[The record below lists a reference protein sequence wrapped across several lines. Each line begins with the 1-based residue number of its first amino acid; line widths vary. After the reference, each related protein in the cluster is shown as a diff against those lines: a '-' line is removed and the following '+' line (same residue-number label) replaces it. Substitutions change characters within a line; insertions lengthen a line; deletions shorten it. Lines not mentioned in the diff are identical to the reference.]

1 MTIHKVSAGDGYDY
15 LTRQVAVADQ
25 DLAKGQDLA
34 GYYTASGEPPGMWA
48 GQGCRDLGVSGTVR
62 DDQMQSLWGEGYH
75 PDADI
80 LGPLP
85 LGRAFPTF
93 SKGATPYSKSY
104 MAGLQLFREQNGRGA
119 TEPERRALRL
129 TAARA
134 TLLDMGRPASARN
147 PAAVAEFVASQR
159 RMERQAVAG
168 YDLTFSPA
176 KSISTLWAV
185 AGHDVR
191 ALIEEAHRQAWQE
204 SLAYIE
210 QEAGFTRTGAGGVAQ
225 IETHGLV
232 AAAFDHRTSRTGDPD
247 LHTHVVLSSK
257 VLGVDG
263 KWRSLDGRPLYAI
276 GVTAS
281 EMYNA
286 RLEDALVSRLGV
298 AVHDVER
305 TDPGKRPVREIAGVS
320 PKLMKAFSRRR
331 EAIEQRYE
339 ELLRGYVAEHGKD
352 PSRSVQA
359 RMSLY
364 QQATLETREAKAPG
378 IPLAQRVA
386 EWQVTADRVLGETGR
401 DRMLRTV
408 FGSLHEWD
416 TRSLP
421 EIAERVLGLVSEERS
436 TWKPMHVRAEAE
448 RQLRAHPLAVGERRD
463 AVVDEVQRLVLG
475 PGGMSVRLTMDALGP
490 LPAELVRSNGESVFR
505 VHGQVLYTS
514 EAVLAAEA
522 RLVAAGRETTPYS
535 AAVQADLLIGLT
547 AGQADLVK
555 HFAGVGTQLAVG
567 VGAAGVGKSFAM
579 ARLVQAWQAGGRRVI
594 GLAPSADAA
603 IKLGEE
609 IKAQAQTIDLLLTRH
624 EHGLLT
630 PADVRAGDMLLVDEA
645 GKAGTRNLDR
655 LLTLAAERGAVVRL
669 VGDPHQLGS
678 VSAGGAFRLLAHEL
692 GAAEMLDVLRFRD
705 PEEAAASLQL
715 RTGDQAAAD
724 YYLDRGRVHE
734 GTTVDVAD
742 QVYRGW
748 MTDRDN
754 GRSTIMMAASNAAVA
769 GLNQRAQA
777 ELRTAGVI
785 TGEPSPLRDDQTAGV
800 GDVVLTRRNDR
811 RITVGHRG
819 DWVRNGSLFT
829 VKAIGADGSL
839 TVQRLDGDAVTT
851 LPADYV
857 RTHVDLGYASTIDRA
872 QGITVD
878 TARVIAHIG
887 MTRQQLYAALTRGRA
902 ENHAHVE
909 VEQQLDVDVERA
921 PDARADSDVVL
932 RQIIA
937 RDGAERSATETLR
950 EEMDAPHRLD
960 SLIPQ
965 YTHAI
970 ETLGTER
977 QHAKQGALAAVFGQ
991 QQAAVMLADPAG
1003 DALLAELNHH
1013 PDMAAAVATA
1023 AAERDLS
1030 SAESVAQVMQW
1041 RLEKLRK
1048 PGVIANPDDGLAGP
1062 LPWLPTVPDAP
1073 AGELH
1078 DWTVRRAQ
1086 AIADRAHELAE
1097 LVDADRPAWASALG
1111 DRPGEPAAARD
1122 WDRAAALAAAY
1133 REQFAV
1139 TDESSILGPDQP
1151 AKGTQGRAREAAA
1164 EAVQVVEQW
1173 NRPRPADR
1181 PTPPSR
1187 RPEHRDGPPA
1197 PRPYE
1202 GVGDQDLAQRLA
1214 AAEHAVS
1221 LTGGQLAA
1229 ILRRD
1234 PDRSAPLLTGSAMLV
1249 HERSRRA
1256 LEQQL
1261 AQAQVSL
1268 QELTE
1273 ERQHR
1278 VNHPEALVPD
1288 DLVQAGSP
1296 RPAVSDAT
1304 RTGNG
1309 HQGRVRAATD
1319 EPTRVASPDMAAED
1333 TTQTPEL
1340 PPETRPYAAVG
1351 DRALTARIK
1360 ATHATVTVTAGQLD
1374 AMAQIDQEREIPLPA
1389 PAAKMR
1395 ARARWALQRQLD
1407 GARTELREMTE
1418 EELRRTEHPE
1428 LSVPDTAAE
1437 LRATTD
1443 HRRAQEPM
1451 DIAVDHRGPVM

>member
-25 DLAKGQDLA
+25 DLATGQDLA
-34 GYYTASGEPPGMWA
+34 SYYTASGEPPGIWA
-48 GQGCRDLGVSGTVR
+48 GRGCRDLGVSGIVR

-104 MAGLQLFREQNGRGA
+104 MVGLQLFREQNGRGA
-119 TEPERRALRL
+119 TEPERRGLRL

-176 KSISTLWAV
+176 KSVSTLWAV

-191 ALIEEAHRQAWQE
+191 ILIEDAHRQAWQE

-210 QEAGFTRTGAGGVAQ
+210 REAGFTRTGAGGVAQ

-286 RLEDALVSRLGV
+286 RLEDALVGKLGV
-298 AVHDVER
+298 AFHDVER
-305 TDPGKRPVREIAGVS
+305 VEAGKRPVREIAGVS

-331 EAIEQRYE
+331 EAIEDRYA
-339 ELLRGYVAEHGKD
+339 ELLRAYVVEHGKD

-364 QQATLETREAKAPG
+364 QQATLETRDAKAPG
-378 IPLAQRVA
+378 IPLAQRVT
-386 EWQVTADRVLGETGR
+386 EWRATADAVLGDTGR
-401 DRMLRTV
+401 ERMLRTV
-408 FGSLHEWD
+408 FGATHEWD

-421 EIAERVLGLVSEERS
+421 EVAERVLELVSADRS

-448 RQLRAHPLAVGERRD
+448 RQLRAHPLAVGVHR
-463 AVVDEVQRLVLG
+463 AAAVDEVQQLVLG
-475 PGGMSVRLTMDALGP
+475 PGGMSVRLTMDALEP
-490 LPAELVRSNGESVFR
+490 LPAELVRSNGDSVFR

-535 AAVQADLLIGLT
+535 AQVPAHLLAGLT
-547 AGQADLVK
+547 AGQADLVQ
-555 HFAGVGTQLAVG
+555 HFAGSGTQLAVG

-579 ARLVQAWQAGGRRVI
+579 ARLVQAWQANGRKVI

-609 IKAQAQTIDLLLTRH
+609 INAHAQTIDLLLTRH
-624 EHGLLT
+624 EHGLLDG
-630 PADVRAGDMLLVDEA
+630 AAVRAGDMLLVDEA

-655 LLTLAAERGAVVRL
+655 LLALAAERGAVVRL
-669 VGDPHQLGS
+669 VGDPQQLGS

-715 RTGDQAAAD
+715 RTGDQSAAD
-724 YYLDRGRVHE
+724 YYLGRGRVHE

-748 MTDRDN
+748 VEDRNN

-785 TGEPSPLRDDQTAGV
+785 TGDTTPLRDEQSAGV
-800 GDVVLTRRNDR
+800 GDMILTRRNDR

-829 VKAIGADGSL
+829 VRSIGADGSL
-839 TVQRLDGDAVTT
+839 QVQRVGGDGVTT

-857 RTHVDLGYASTIDRA
+857 TTHVDLGYASTIDRA

-878 TARVIAHIG
+878 TARVIAHPG
-887 MTRQQLYAALTRGRA
+887 MTRQELYVAMSRGHA
-902 ENHAHVE
+902 ENHAHIE

-921 PDARADSDVVL
+921 PDARADGAQVL

-937 RDGAERSATETLR
+937 RDGADRSATEMLR

-960 SLIPQ
+960 VLVPQ
-965 YTHAI
+965 YVHAI
-970 ETLGTER
+970 EMLGTER
-977 QHAKQGALAAVFGQ
+977 QQEKRAALTGVFGQ
-991 QQAAVMLADPAG
+991 QQAEAILADPAG
-1003 DALLAELNHH
+1003 DALLIEMNHH
-1013 PDMAAAVATA
+1013 PDLAAAVATA
-1023 AAERDLS
+1023 AAERQLG

-1041 RLEKLRK
+1041 RLEKLRS
-1048 PGVIANPDDGLAGP
+1048 ADTEEALAGP
-1062 LPWLPTVPDAP
+1062 LPWLPTIPDAP
-1073 AGELH
+1073 TGELR
-1078 DWTVRRAQ
+1078 DWAVTRCQVINARSQ
-1086 AIADRAHELAE
+1086 QLSE
-1097 LVDADRPAWASALG
+1097 LVDAERPPWAAVLDDRPV
-1111 DRPGEPAAARD
+1111 EPAAARD

-1133 REQFAV
+1133 REQYKV
-1139 TDESSILGPDQP
+1139 TDESSILGPHQP
-1151 AKGTQGRAREAAA
+1151 LKGTQGRAWAAA
-1164 EAVQVVEQW
+1164 NTAVQAAHQPAQAGHTDQRASAHRLRDIDEDIPPT
-1173 NRPRPADR
+1173 PRPHAN
-1181 PTPPSR
+1181 
-1187 RPEHRDGPPA
+1187 
-1197 PRPYE
+1197 
-1202 GVGDQDLAQRLA
+1202 VGDQDLAARLA
-1214 AAEHAVS
+1214 ATQRIVS
-1221 LTGGQLAA
+1221 LTSAQLEAMTH
-1229 ILRRD
+1229 RD
-1234 PDRSAPLLTGSAMLV
+1234 TQPSAPVLSGAAVTV
-1249 HERSRRA
+1249 RERSRHS
-1256 LEQQL
+1256 LQQEL
-1261 AQAQVSL
+1261 DQSQTLL

-1273 ERQHR
+1273 EHQHR
-1278 VNHPEALVPD
+1278 LEHPEAAAPD
-1288 DLVQAGSP
+1288 TPVHTVSPHAEAG
-1296 RPAVSDAT
+1296 DAA
-1304 RTGNG
+1304 RSGGGGN
-1309 HQGRVRAATD
+1309 QGRVRAAAN
-1319 EPTRVASPDMAAED
+1319 EPTRVASPDMAAEE
-1333 TTQTPEL
+1333 TTPEAVL
-1340 PPETRPYAAVG
+1340 PPEDRPYAAVG
-1351 DRALTARIK
+1351 DRALSARIK
-1360 ATHATVTVTAGQLD
+1360 ETQATIKLTGSQIE
-1374 AMAQIDQEREIPLPA
+1374 AMVRRDEQRQAPLSA
-1389 PAAKMR
+1389 SSAKMR
-1395 ARARWALQRQLD
+1395 ERTRRSLQQQLD
-1407 GARTELREMTE
+1407 GARTQLQEMTE
-1418 EELRRTEHPE
+1418 EELHRAEHPE

-1443 HRRAQEPM
+1443 HRRTQEPM
-1451 DIAVDHRGPVM
+1451 DVAVDHRGPAM

>member
-1 MTIHKVSAGDGYDY
+1 
-15 LTRQVAVADQ
+15 
-25 DLAKGQDLA
+25 
-34 GYYTASGEPPGMWA
+34 
-48 GQGCRDLGVSGTVR
+48 
-62 DDQMQSLWGEGYH
+62 MQSLWGEGYH

-104 MAGLQLFREQNGRGA
+104 MVGLQLFREQNGRGA

-176 KSISTLWAV
+176 KSVSTLWAV
-185 AGHDVR
+185 AGRDVR
-191 ALIEEAHRQAWQE
+191 AVIEEAHQQAWQE

-210 QEAGFTRTGAGGVAQ
+210 REAGFTRTGAGGVAQ

-286 RLEDALVSRLGV
+286 RLEDALVGKLGV
-298 AVHDVER
+298 AFHDVER
-305 TDPGKRPVREIAGVS
+305 VDPGKRPVREIAGVS
-320 PKLMKAFSRRR
+320 PKLMKAFSQRR
-331 EAIEQRYE
+331 EAIEDRYA
-339 ELLRGYVAEHGKD
+339 ELLRDYIAEHGKD

-364 QQATLETREAKAPG
+364 QQATLETRDAKAPG
-378 IPLAQRVA
+378 IPLAQRVTQ
-386 EWQVTADRVLGETGR
+386 WQATADAVLGDKGR
-401 DRMLRTV
+401 ERMLRTV
-408 FGSLHEWD
+408 LGATHEWD
-416 TRSLP
+416 TRTLP
-421 EIAERVLGLVSEERS
+421 EIAERVLELVSADRS

-448 RQLRAHPLAVGERRD
+448 RQLRAHPLAVGEYR
-463 AVVDEVQRLVLG
+463 AAAVDEVQQLVLG
-475 PGGMSVRLTMDALGP
+475 PGGMSVRLTMDALDP

-522 RLVAAGRETTPYS
+522 RLVAAGREPTPYS
-535 AAVQADLLIGLT
+535 AHVPAHLLTGLT
-547 AGQADLVK
+547 AGQADLVQ
-555 HFAGVGTQLAVG
+555 HFAGAGTQLAVG

-579 ARLVQAWQAGGRRVI
+579 ARLVQAWQATGRKVI

-609 IKAQAQTIDLLLTRH
+609 INAQAQTIDLLLTRH

-669 VGDPHQLGS
+669 VGDPQQLGS

-724 YYLDRGRVHE
+724 FYLSRGRVHE

-748 MTDRDN
+748 ATDRDN
-754 GRSTIMMAASNAAVA
+754 GRSTIMMAASNAAVT

-777 ELRTAGVI
+777 ELRAAGVI
-785 TGEPSPLRDDQTAGV
+785 TGNTTALRDDQSAGV

-819 DWVRNGSLFT
+819 DWIRNGSLFT
-829 VKAIGADGSL
+829 VTAIGADGSL

-857 RTHVDLGYASTIDRA
+857 STHVDLGYASTIDRA

-878 TARVIAHIG
+878 TARVIAHPG
-887 MTRQQLYAALTRGRA
+887 MTRQQLYAAMSRGRA

-921 PDARADSDVVL
+921 PDARADSAVVL
-932 RQIIA
+932 RQVIA

-960 SLIPQ
+960 HLIPQ

-977 QHAKQGALAAVFGQ
+977 QHAKQDALAAVFGD
-991 QQAAVMLADPAG
+991 QQAAAMLADPAG

-1013 PDMAAAVATA
+1013 PDMPAAIATA
-1023 AAERDLS
+1023 AGERDLGT
-1030 SAESVAQVMQW
+1030 AQSVAQVMQW
-1041 RLEKLRK
+1041 RLEKLRE
-1048 PGVIANPDDGLAGP
+1048 ASDDSTPAGP

-1073 AGELH
+1073 AGELR
-1078 DWTVRRAQ
+1078 DWTVQRAL
-1086 AIADRAHELAE
+1086 AIADRSEELAE
-1097 LVDADRPAWASALG
+1097 LVDADRPAWAAALG
-1111 DRPGEPAAARD
+1111 DRPAEPAAARD

-1151 AKGTQGRAREAAA
+1151 GKGLQNRAREAAA
-1164 EAVQVVEQW
+1164 EAVRVVEQW
-1173 NRPRPADR
+1173 NRPGPVDG
-1181 PTPPSR
+1181 PTPPTR
-1187 RPEHRDGPPA
+1187 RPEYRDEPPA
-1197 PRPYE
+1197 PRPYAR
-1202 GVGDQDLAQRLA
+1202 VGDRDLAQRLA

-1221 LTGGQLAA
+1221 ITGGQLAA
-1229 ILRRD
+1229 TLRRD
-1234 PDRSAPLLTGSAMLV
+1234 PDHSAPALTGSATLV

-1261 AQAQVSL
+1261 TQAQALVAD
-1268 QELTE
+1268 LTE

-1278 VNHPEALVPD
+1278 ADHPDASVPD
-1288 DLVQAGSP
+1288 DAVQG
-1296 RPAVSDAT
+1296 RAVRLASSEAT
-1304 RTGNG
+1304 RTSSG
-1309 HQGRVRAATD
+1309 HQGRVRAAAH
-1319 EPTRVASPDMAAED
+1319 EPTRVVSPDMAAEES
-1333 TTQTPEL
+1333 TQAPEL

-1360 ATHATVTVTAGQLD
+1360 ATQATVSVTAGQLD
-1374 AMAQIDQEREIPLPA
+1374 AMTQKDQEREMRLPA
-1389 PAAKMR
+1389 AAAKMR

-1407 GARTELREMTE
+1407 EAQTELREMTE
-1418 EELRRTEHPE
+1418 EQLRRTEHPE

-1443 HRRAQEPM
+1443 HRRAQEPL
-1451 DIAVDHRGPVM
+1451 DIAVDHRGPAM

>member
-48 GQGCRDLGVSGTVR
+48 GQGCRDLGVSGIVR

-176 KSISTLWAV
+176 KSVSTLWAV
-185 AGHDVR
+185 AGGDVR
-191 ALIEEAHRQAWQE
+191 AVIEDAHRQAWQE

-210 QEAGFTRTGAGGVAQ
+210 REAGFTRTGAGGVAQ

-286 RLEDALVSRLGV
+286 RLEDALVGKLGV
-298 AVHDVER
+298 AFHDVER
-305 TDPGKRPVREIAGVS
+305 ADPGKRPVREIAGVS

-331 EAIEQRYE
+331 EAIEERYE
-339 ELLRGYVAEHGKD
+339 ELLRGYIAEHGKD

-359 RMSLY
+359 NMSLY

-378 IPLAQRVA
+378 IPLAQRVT
-386 EWQVTADRVLGETGR
+386 EWQATADAVLGDKGR
-401 DRMLRTV
+401 ERMLRTV
-408 FGSLHEWD
+408 LGATHEWD
-416 TRSLP
+416 TRTLP
-421 EIAERVLGLVSEERS
+421 QVAERVLELVSADRS

-448 RQLRAHPLAVGERRD
+448 RQLRAHPLAVGVHR
-463 AVVDEVQRLVLG
+463 AAAVDEVQQLVLG
-475 PGGMSVRLTMDALGP
+475 PGGMSVQLTMDALDP

-535 AAVQADLLIGLT
+535 ATVPAHLLTGLT

-555 HFAGVGTQLAVG
+555 HFAGSGTQLAVG

-579 ARLVQAWQAGGRRVI
+579 ARLVHAWQASGRKVI

-609 IKAQAQTIDLLLTRH
+609 INVQAQTIDLLLTRH

-630 PADVRAGDMLLVDEA
+630 ADALRPGDMLLVDEA

-655 LLTLAAERGAVVRL
+655 LLALAAERGAVVRL
-669 VGDPHQLGS
+669 VGDPQQLGS

-692 GAAEMLDVLRFRD
+692 GAAEMLGVLRFRD

-715 RTGDQAAAD
+715 RTGDQAAAE
-724 YYLDRGRVHE
+724 YYLGRGRVHE

-748 MTDRDN
+748 VTDRDA

-769 GLNQRAQA
+769 GLNQRAQV
-777 ELRTAGVI
+777 ELRAAGVI
-785 TGEPSPLRDDQTAGV
+785 SGNTTALRDEQSAGV

-819 DWVRNGSLFT
+819 DWIRNGALFT
-829 VKAIGADGSL
+829 VRKVGSDGSL
-839 TVQRLDGDAVTT
+839 TVQRLDGGAVTT

-857 RTHVDLGYASTIDRA
+857 STHVDLGYASTIDRA

-887 MTRQQLYAALTRGRA
+887 MTRQQLYAALSRGRF
-902 ENHAHVE
+902 ENHAHIE

-921 PDARADSDVVL
+921 PDARADKAEVL

-960 SLIPQ
+960 HLIPQ
-965 YTHAI
+965 YTYAI

-977 QHAKQGALAAVFGQ
+977 QHAKQDALAAVFGH

-1013 PDMAAAVATA
+1013 PDLVAAIATA
-1023 AAERDLS
+1023 AAERELG
-1030 SAESVAQVMQW
+1030 SADSVAQVMQW
-1041 RLEKLRK
+1041 RLEKLRDLHADAADG
-1048 PGVIANPDDGLAGP
+1048 PGGP
-1062 LPWLPTVPDAP
+1062 LPWLPAVPDGP
-1073 AGELH
+1073 TGELR
-1078 DWTVRRAQ
+1078 DWTVQRGQ
-1086 AIADRAHELAE
+1086 AIAARSEELAA
-1097 LVDADRPAWASALG
+1097 LVDADRPAWAAALG
-1111 DRPGEPAAARD
+1111 DRPAEPAAARD

-1139 TDESSILGPDQP
+1139 TDEASILGPDQP
-1151 AKGTQGRAREAAA
+1151 AKGAQGRARDIAA
-1164 EAVQVVEQW
+1164 EAIRVAEQW
-1173 NRPRPADR
+1173 NRPGPVDQ
-1181 PTPPSR
+1181 PTPPGR
-1187 RPEHRDGPPA
+1187 RPGHRDEPPA
-1197 PRPYE
+1197 PRPHALI
-1202 GVGDQDLAQRLA
+1202 GDRDLVRRLA
-1214 AAEHAVS
+1214 DAEQTVT

-1229 ILRRD
+1229 TLRREAD
-1234 PDRSAPLLTGSAMLV
+1234 LSSPALTTSATLV

-1256 LEQQL
+1256 LEHEL
-1261 AQAQVSL
+1261 AEAQVL
-1268 QELTE
+1268 VRELTE
-1273 ERQHR
+1273 EHQHR
-1278 VNHPEALVPD
+1278 VDHPVASVPD
-1288 DLVQAGSP
+1288 QVA
-1296 RPAVSDAT
+1296 PAAADHRAAADTV
-1304 RTGNG
+1304 RTSSG
-1309 HQGRVRAATD
+1309 HQGRLRAATH
-1319 EPTRVASPDMAAED
+1319 EPTRVASPDMEAEE
-1333 TTQTPEL
+1333 TTQAPER
-1340 PPETRPYAAVG
+1340 PSETRAYAAVG
-1351 DRALTARIK
+1351 DRELAARAKAAHAAISLTS
-1360 ATHATVTVTAGQLD
+1360 GQLE
-1374 AMAQIDQEREIPLPA
+1374 AMARRDQERKTPLAA

-1395 ARARWALQRQLD
+1395 ERTRRALQTQLD
-1407 GARTELREMTE
+1407 GARTELRDMNQ
-1418 EELRRTEHPE
+1418 EELLRTEHPE
-1428 LSVPDTAAE
+1428 LSVPDTAVVE
-1437 LRATTD
+1437 SKTVD
-1443 HRRAQEPM
+1443 RRQQASA
-1451 DIAVDHRGPVM
+1451 DIAVERRGPAM